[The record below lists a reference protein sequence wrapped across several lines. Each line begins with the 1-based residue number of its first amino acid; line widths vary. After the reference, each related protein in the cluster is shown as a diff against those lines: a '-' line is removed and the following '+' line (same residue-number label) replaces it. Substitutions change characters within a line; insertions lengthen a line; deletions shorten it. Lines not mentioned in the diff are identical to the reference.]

1 MLGNKALFE
10 YHYVYG
16 NPKLHYVITDI
27 HGKYIITPVVN
38 NRSNN
43 TTYYE
48 VDKLF
53 PLFEK
58 VKFRSQK
65 KAMQYVVAELF
76 NEFFGYE

>member
-27 HGKYIITPVVN
+27 YCKYTITPVTN
-38 NRSNN
+38 NRGD
-43 TTYYE
+43 TAYYE
-48 VDKLF
+48 VEDLYISF
-53 PLFEK
+53 GRI
-58 VKFRSQK
+58 KFRSQK